1 LISVNITFNNLYLA
15 WSDTYGSTI
24 AGSLQITIANPT
36 DGSSLASVNASGNQT
51 MMIVDKRHFSGV
63 DWDTEYWYT
72 TTGGTTTGAWST
84 GYIDFSGDRTSG
96 YPDVTWVRGTTNNFK
111 AAYTRDS
118 ASVVRGF
125 YAGWNGTAW
134 AAPSRMAPTNII
146 TDSTWSTPVAG
157 YRNGGGDN
165 CVLIWSGLQVGVINA
180 SYLCATTVGVEG
192 QGNEIPQSYS
202 LSQNYPNPFNPM
214 TNIRFAIPN
223 SGLVKLVVYDMMGR
237 EVKTLVNQSM
247 GAGNYTV
254 DFDASDLSSGVYVYT
269 IKAGDFTDTKK
280 MVLVK

>member
-1 LISVNITFNNLYLA
+1 
-15 WSDTYGSTI
+15 
-24 AGSLQITIANPT
+24 
-36 DGSSLASVNASGNQT
+36 
-51 MMIVDKRHFSGV
+51 
-63 DWDTEYWYT
+63 
-72 TTGGTTTGAWST
+72 
-84 GYIDFSGDRTSG
+84 
-96 YPDVTWVRGTTNNFK
+96 
-111 AAYTRDS
+111 
-118 ASVVRGF
+118 
-125 YAGWNGTAW
+125 
-134 AAPSRMAPTNII
+134 
-146 TDSTWSTPVAG
+146 
-157 YRNGGGDN
+157 
-165 CVLIWSGLQVGVINA
+165 LQVGVINA